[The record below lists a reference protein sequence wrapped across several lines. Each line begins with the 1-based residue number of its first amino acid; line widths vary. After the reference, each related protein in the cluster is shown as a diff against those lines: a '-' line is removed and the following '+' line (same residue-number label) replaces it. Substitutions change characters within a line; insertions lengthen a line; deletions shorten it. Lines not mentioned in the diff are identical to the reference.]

1 MVRRIV
7 PARMAWPEI
16 DEEGGGGKGIGLK
29 PRGHVGMEKK
39 GAHTLIEGA

>member
-1 MVRRIV
+1 MVRCIV
-7 PARMAWPEI
+7 SARTTWPEI
-16 DEEGGGGKGIGLK
+16 EEEGGGGEGIGPK